1 MSRLRDL
8 PRRAKS
14 EVRRA
19 AGARGAF
26 SNPNLNHAENSIV
39 NDQEDHVGENQFD
52 VPPPP
57 PPPVDL
63 ATILDRQNCILE
75 LLANAMLTQNNHG
88 NGNGQ
93 HTPPSYTHKIED
105 FHRLHPPRFGGSDNP
120 LEADDWLREIE
131 IKLEVV
137 HASERDNVLLAVQQ
151 LTGPA
156 LAWWQSYKEINP
168 EARTMI
174 WDDFVKL
181 FREHHIPNSV
191 MKLKRQEFLSLQ
203 QRNLSVTEYLHKF
216 TELSR
221 YAPYEV
227 NNDEKKQDAFLRGL
241 DPELRTLIGAGVYP
255 DFNTM
260 VNRAITTARNKQD
273 ETRDRKRKFEAKRTY
288 PQEKTMKLQQP
299 TFFGQR
305 SYSKVSYQAPTV
317 SYKPPV
323 APTRTQGS
331 FQHQQTGG
339 S

>member
-1 MSRLRDL
+1 MSHLRDL
-8 PRRAKS
+8 LQRVES
-14 EVRRA
+14 EVHRA

-26 SNPNLNHAENSIV
+26 SNPNPNHAENSMV

-63 ATILDRQNCILE
+63 ATILDRQNRILE

-88 NGNGQ
+88 NRIGQ
-93 HTPPSYTHKIED
+93 HTPPSYTHRIAD
-105 FHRLHPPRFGGSDNP
+105 FHRLHPPKFGGSDNP

-131 IKLEVV
+131 MKLEVV
-137 HASERDNVLLAVQQ
+137 HASERDKVLLAVQQ

-174 WDDFVKL
+174 WDDFIKL
-181 FREHHIPNSV
+181 FRGHHIPNSV

-203 QRNLSVTEYLHKF
+203 QRNLSVIEYLHKF

-221 YAPYEV
+221 YAPHEV
-227 NNDEKKQDAFLRGL
+227 DNDEKKQDAFLRGL
-241 DPELRTLIGAGVYP
+241 DPELRTLIGAEVYP

-260 VNRAITTARNKQD
+260 VIRAITTVRNKHD
-273 ETRDRKRKFEAKRTY
+273 ETWERKRKFEAKRAY

-299 TFFGQR
+299 TFSGQR
-305 SYSKVSYQAPTV
+305 SYSKVFYQAPTV

-323 APTRTQGS
+323 APTKTQGS
-331 FQHQQTGG
+331 FQ
-339 S
+339 